1 LKLYSIGFT
10 KKSAPTFFE
19 LLRRSTAKRV
29 VDVRLNYTSQLSGF
43 AKSGDLEYFLKKI
56 CRMSYVHLP
65 QLAPTREMLD
75 SYRKDHRDWDTYER
89 QFLDLMEERG
99 IERLGL
105 KEDLSN
111 RCLLCSEDKPDRC
124 HRRLV
129 AEYLQHHWSDLEII
143 HLV

>member
-1 LKLYSIGFT
+1 
-10 KKSAPTFFE
+10 
-19 LLRRSTAKRV
+19 
-29 VDVRLNYTSQLSGF
+29 
-43 AKSGDLEYFLKKI
+43 
-56 CRMSYVHLP
+56 MSYVHLP

-105 KEDLSN
+105 KGDLSN
-111 RCLLCSEDKPDRC
+111 GCLLCSEDKPDRC

-129 AEYLQHHWSDLEII
+129 AEYLQHHLSDLEII